1 MNIPDTHGTSMTYA
15 EDLTSKHISFDIDA
29 IGKDLERFQSDP
41 IVKSALEKGVDLR
54 QYSRGIDKDISEL
67 EQQSIK
73 DILKNIEGVG
83 KLHKDIKYCD
93 KILENMESILVGF
106 QNNLGGISHDIKHL
120 QEQSITMNQ
129 KLRNRKKLE
138 KRLNAFLTRVAIAPG
153 TVSGITETPPS
164 DSIYVS
170 YLMELNTL
178 LHFAK
183 QPANVE
189 IPFNEAD
196 MDNEHVSEAKT
207 VASSD
212 PNSSATSRRTL
223 SSNLS
228 ETLQSIRKQQKQT
241 AQSSDVGGSNTTD
254 PKDTE
259 GTDNQEKPETSFFL
273 GDNLS
278 PRDTLA
284 VQSTVPVLEELKQ
297 TSIQKVK
304 DFLVN
309 TIKSFTT
316 TKTNVQMLQQY
327 LLKYKYYIVFLNMHS
342 PSTYEEIVLCYTNT
356 MGKVLYNL
364 FKTYNVHLLKL
375 QKVIANN
382 KTALIGNENVNVT
395 NSTASNFADKLGRT
409 FNREQF
415 NKSSQNLNKSSDTF
429 SIGDRD
435 GILQDID
442 APPIIIHVAQAEKMC
457 VPYEAIYR
465 SIQKHLLDSATA
477 EFDFTLKFFSTK
489 SYGIFNT
496 IYEQVLALNINNLE
510 AYLNSSYDNVC
521 VMLLIHLTHANRM
534 IMQRRRIP
542 CLDAYFDKIMIL
554 LWPKFKI
561 IFDLNLM
568 SIIDCDVQKLLNVNP
583 NKGASTSVNG
593 NASTSTS
600 IHYITRRYADFTI
613 SIYKLYFT
621 IDFNNDERIEAN
633 LEVLRNEFNGLML
646 KIMNQENEKKS
657 STNLKSQTIF
667 LINNYDHI
675 LRAYDETTF
684 TSPLGQSDSNK
695 KYQQQQKY
703 FADLLSQ
710 QIHSFV
716 ETELSENYQSLID
729 LVKTVEPMLQ
739 QKQHITNDVKGN
751 IASVASD
758 FSKSWKNG
766 VKQINQSVLCFFSN
780 FKNGMDILKKVLT
793 QLLLYYTRF
802 QDIVK
807 RVYSDN
813 GVVPS
818 FNKEM
823 VAVHSI
829 IYEIKKYSRTF

>member
-1 MNIPDTHGTSMTYA
+1 MNITDAHGTPMTGA
-15 EDLTSKHISFDIDA
+15 EDITSKHISFDIDA

-54 QYSRGIDKDISEL
+54 QYSRSIDKDINEL

-93 KILENMESILVGF
+93 NILENMESILVGF

-138 KRLNAFLTRVAIAPG
+138 KRLNAFLTHVAIAPG
-153 TVSGITETPPS
+153 TVSGITETPAS

-196 MDNEHVSEAKT
+196 INGDHETQVEN
-207 VASSD
+207 VASNLND
-212 PNSSATSRRTL
+212 GANARRKL

-228 ETLQSIRKQQKQT
+228 ETLHSIRKQQKQ
-241 AQSSDVGGSNTTD
+241 ASQSNNDKASNKTNTSDNGD
-254 PKDTE
+254 MEDE
-259 GTDNQEKPETSFFL
+259 EKSKTSFSL
-273 GDNLS
+273 GENLS

-297 TSIQKVK
+297 ICIQKLK

-327 LLKYKYYIVFLNMHS
+327 LLKYKYYIIFLNMHS
-342 PSTYEEIVLCYTNT
+342 PSTYEDIVLCYTNT
-356 MGKVLYNL
+356 MGKVLHNL
-364 FKTYNVHLLKL
+364 FKTYNAHLLKL
-375 QKVIANN
+375 QKTIANN

-415 NKSSQNLNKSSDTF
+415 NKSSKNLNKSSDTF

-435 GILQDID
+435 GILQDVD

-457 VPYEAIYR
+457 IPYEAIYR

-477 EFDFTLKFFSTK
+477 EFDFTLKFFNTK
-489 SYGIFNT
+489 SYEIFNT
-496 IYEQVLALNINNLE
+496 IYEQVLVLNVSNLE

-542 CLDAYFDKIMIL
+542 CLDDYFDKIMIL

-561 IFDLNLM
+561 IFDMNLM
-568 SIIDCDVQKLLNVNP
+568 SIIDCDVQKLLNVNSS
-583 NKGASTSVNG
+583 KTTTSASINSNS
-593 NASTSTS
+593 STSTS

-646 KIMNQENEKKS
+646 KITNQENGKKS
-657 STNLKSQTIF
+657 LKSQTIF

-684 TSPLGQSDSNK
+684 TSPLGKTDSNK

-813 GVVPS
+813 GVVPP